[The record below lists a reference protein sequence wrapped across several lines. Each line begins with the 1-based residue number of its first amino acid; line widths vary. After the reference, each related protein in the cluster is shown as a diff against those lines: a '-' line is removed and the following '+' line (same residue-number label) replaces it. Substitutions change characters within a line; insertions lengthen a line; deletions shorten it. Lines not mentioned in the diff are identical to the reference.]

1 MPCSTSCM
9 ISIIFLIGMIYFY
22 VKTYNSEIV
31 REYKNSLTPEL
42 KVRYNKIAK
51 ERLCISTKGYLLG
64 LLLSLLIIVNKKNLT
79 TTSLVCIVV
88 ATSFLTNYF
97 YYMLHP
103 KSDWMLN
110 HMENEQQVKNWVI
123 MYREMSYNYH
133 TGLVLGIIAV
143 AIFAYAFRGN
153 KC

>member
-9 ISIIFLIGMIYFY
+9 ISIIFLVGMIYFY
-22 VKTYNSEIV
+22 IRTYNSKIV
-31 REYKNSLTPEL
+31 KEYKNTLTPDL
-42 KVRYNKIAK
+42 KKRYDKISK

-64 LLLSLLIIVNKKNLT
+64 LLLSLIIILNKKNLS

-110 HMENEQQVKNWVI
+110 HMESEQQVKNWVV

-133 TGLVLGIIAV
+133 SGLVLGIIAV
-143 AIFAYAFRGN
+143 GIFAYAFRGV